1 MSTSELR
8 RGPGW
13 WMDLDGSWKPPQDW
27 PEATPPL
34 PGWTR
39 DASGAWGP
47 TVIGVEVDAE
57 NAPAAT
63 EVSDDRIID
72 QARPIPDLANIT
84 HSREVPSLSTLADP
98 TLEATAGKTPVTA
111 SQRPTSLTYSEAKF
125 EAPPEVD
132 EQRAIRRALLAA
144 LVAAVTCSMLA
155 AGLIVLLMVL

>member
-39 DASGAWGP
+39 DSQGTWGP
-47 TVIGVEVDAE
+47 TMIGKEVEAE
-57 NAPAAT
+57 IFAAT
-63 EVSDDRIID
+63 TITADPV
-72 QARPIPDLANIT
+72 RPIPDVANIT
-84 HSREVPSLSTLADP
+84 HSTEVPSLSTLGDP
-98 TLEATAGKTPVTA
+98 IATTTIHAAPASTTLRAAP
-111 SQRPTSLTYSEAKF
+111 LTYSEAKF
-125 EAPPEVD
+125 EAPPEADV
-132 EQRAIRRALLAA
+132 QRAFRRALMAA
-144 LVAAVTCSMLA
+144 FVAAVTCSMLA